1 MHINALTRK
10 NQIANHKLQIIS
22 NIPEAIW
29 MNQGDE
35 LIKKAEEE
43 LYEPPKSGAETYMK
57 IMQERGKL

>member
-1 MHINALTRK
+1 
-10 NQIANHKLQIIS
+10 
-22 NIPEAIW
+22 